1 MSTFHNF
8 AQAFKRPK
16 FMKNNQKKVA
26 IIGAGITGLTTAFN
40 LKKENIPFTIFESS
54 NHIGGVIGSQRENGF
69 LYETG
74 PNSGT
79 ISQPEVVDLFNDL
92 KNECGL
98 EIANDASNK
107 RLIWKNGRWHAM
119 PSGIGSGISTPLFSL
134 TDKFRIL
141 GEPFRPKGTNP
152 NESLADLV
160 RRRMGKSF
168 LDYAIDPFILG
179 IYAGDPQYIVP
190 KYALPKL
197 YNLEQ
202 TYGSFIGGAIKK
214 RKEPKDENQKKATG
228 KIFSVTGGLEELV
241 KALVKRLGKENII
254 TECKS
259 LEIKSVENGFEI
271 KGQDINETF
280 THVVSTVNSA
290 EVEKLFPFLGKQALA
305 PITCLK
311 YARVTEVAI
320 GFKKWNGMPL
330 DAFGGLIPFKE
341 NRNLLGALF
350 MSTLFKD
357 RAPEGGAMITT
368 FVGGMRKAE
377 LADLR
382 GDALE
387 NLIADEM
394 KIIMGM
400 KTFKPDL
407 LKTKSHSR
415 AIAQYGADSEGRI
428 NAIENIEKKY
438 SGLILAGSMVGGIGM
453 ADRIKQGRT
462 VADRIAQA

>member
-1 MSTFHNF
+1 ME
-8 AQAFKRPK
+8 QK
-16 FMKNNQKKVA
+16 QKKVA
-26 IIGAGITGLTTAFN
+26 IIGGGITGLVTAFN
-40 LKKENIPFTIFESS
+40 LKKEQIPFTIFESS
-54 NHIGGVIGSQRENGF
+54 NHMGGVIASHRENGF

-79 ISQPEVVDLFNDL
+79 ISQPEVMDLFADL
-92 KNECGL
+92 KDECKL
-98 EIANDASNK
+98 EIANDASGK
-107 RLIWKNGRWHAM
+107 RLIWKGGRWHAM

-134 TDKFRIL
+134 KDKLRIL
-141 GEPFRPKGTNP
+141 GEPFRKPGTNP

-160 RRRMGKSF
+160 KRRMGQSF

-202 TYGSFIGGAIKK
+202 NYGSFIGGAIKK

-228 KIFSVTGGLEELV
+228 KIFSVEGGLEELV
-241 KALVKRLGKENII
+241 KALVRKLGKENIK
-254 TECKS
+254 TECKDLS
-259 LEIKSVENGFEI
+259 IKPAENGFQI
-271 KGQDINETF
+271 KGQNIDETF
-280 THVVSTVNSA
+280 THIVSTVNSA
-290 EVEKLFPFLGKQALA
+290 EVEKLFSFIGKETLA
-305 PITCLK
+305 PITRLK
-311 YARVTEVAI
+311 YARVTEVAV
-320 GFKKWNGMPL
+320 GFKKWNGISL

-357 RAPEGGAMITT
+357 RAPEGGALITT

-382 GDALE
+382 DDELE

-400 KTFKPDL
+400 KDFKPDL

-415 AIAQYGADSEGRI
+415 AIAQYGADSGERI
-428 NAIENIEKKY
+428 QAIETIEKKY
-438 SGLILAGSMVGGIGM
+438 PGLFLAGSMIGGIGM

-462 VADRIAQA
+462 VTDRIIQS

>member
-1 MSTFHNF
+1 M
-8 AQAFKRPK
+8 
-16 FMKNNQKKVA
+16 QKKVA
-26 IIGAGITGLTTAFN
+26 IIGAGVTGLTTAFN
-40 LKKENIPFTIFESS
+40 LRKANIPFTVFESS
-54 NHIGGVIGSQRENGF
+54 NHLGGVIASHRENGF

-79 ISQPEVVDLFNDL
+79 ISQPEVMDLFDDL
-92 KNECGL
+92 KDECTL
-98 EIANDASNK
+98 EIANSASSK
-107 RLIWKNGRWHAM
+107 RLIWKGGRWHAM
-119 PSGIGSGISTPLFSL
+119 PSGPGSAIGTPLFSL
-134 TDKFRIL
+134 KDKFRIL
-141 GEPFRPKGTNP
+141 GEPFRKRGTNP

-160 RRRMGKSF
+160 KRRMGKSF

-202 TYGSFIGGAIKK
+202 DYGSFIGGALKK

-228 KIFSVTGGLEELV
+228 KIFSVTGGLEELI
-241 KALVKRLGKENII
+241 KALVRKVGKENIK
-254 TECKS
+254 TECKN
-259 LEIKSVENGFEI
+259 LEIKPIENGFEI
-271 KGQDINETF
+271 KGQDNRETF
-280 THVVSTVNSA
+280 THVVSTINSA
-290 EVEKLFPFLGKQALA
+290 EVEKLFSFIGKESLA

-311 YARVTEVAI
+311 YARVTEVAV
-320 GFKKWNGMPL
+320 GFKKWSGMPL

-350 MSTLFKD
+350 MSTLFEE
-357 RAPEGGAMITT
+357 RAPEGGALITT
-368 FVGGMRKAE
+368 FLGGMRKPE

-387 NLIADEM
+387 NLIAEEM

-415 AIAQYGADSEGRI
+415 AIAQYGADSEPRI
-428 NAIENIEKKY
+428 RAIESIEKKY
-438 SGLILAGSMVGGIGM
+438 PGLFLAGSMVGGIGM
-453 ADRIKQGRT
+453 ADRIKQGRNLT
-462 VADRIAQA
+462 NRIVES

>member
-1 MSTFHNF
+1 MD
-8 AQAFKRPK
+8 KK
-16 FMKNNQKKVA
+16 QKKVA
-26 IIGAGITGLTTAFN
+26 IVGGGITGLVTAFN
-40 LKKENIPFTIFESS
+40 LKKEQIPFTIFESS
-54 NHIGGVIGSQRENGF
+54 NHIGGVIGSHRENGF

-79 ISQPEVVDLFNDL
+79 ISQPEVVDLFDDL
-92 KNECGL
+92 KQECKL
-98 EIANDASNK
+98 EIANDASSK
-107 RLIWKNGRWHAM
+107 RLIWKGGRWHAM
-119 PSGIGSGISTPLFSL
+119 PSGLGSGISTPLFSL
-134 TDKFRIL
+134 KDKFRIL
-141 GEPFRPKGTNP
+141 GEPFRKPGTDP

-160 RRRMGKSF
+160 KRRMGQSF

-202 TYGSFIGGAIKK
+202 NYGSFIGGAIKK

-228 KIFSVTGGLEELV
+228 KIFSVEGGLEELV
-241 KALVKRLGKENII
+241 KALVRKLGQENIR
-254 TECKS
+254 TECKN
-259 LEIKSVENGFEI
+259 LDIKPVENGFEI
-271 KGQDINETF
+271 KGQDINDTF

-290 EVEKLFPFLGKQALA
+290 EVEKLFPFVGKEALA

-311 YARVTEVAI
+311 YARVTEVAV
-320 GFKKWNGMPL
+320 GFKKWNGIPL
-330 DAFGGLIPFKE
+330 DAFGGLIPFRE

-350 MSTLFKD
+350 MSTLFKN
-357 RAPEGGAMITT
+357 RAPEGGALITT
-368 FVGGMRKAE
+368 FVGGMRKE
-377 LADLR
+377 KLADLR
-382 GDALE
+382 GTELE

-400 KTFKPDL
+400 KDFKPDL

-415 AIAQYGADSEGRI
+415 AIAQYGADSAGRI
-428 NAIENIEKKY
+428 LAIETIEKKY
-438 SGLILAGSMVGGIGM
+438 PGLILAGSMIGGIGM

-462 VADRIAQA
+462 VTERIVQS